1 MDVDEAEL
9 AGLPV
14 WISSGILKNVVQFA
28 LEIHLEREPIIQNT
42 REFLK
47 NFKELQIQE
56 NFRIFNWDPNLCW
69 KNVDMKNKKYD
80 HHHLFEI
87 VLKKINPL
95 NSCCA

>member
-1 MDVDEAEL
+1 MDVEGAEL

-14 WISSGILKNVVQFA
+14 WISSGILRNVAQFA
-28 LEIHLEREPIIQNT
+28 LEIHLKSEAIIQNT

-69 KNVDMKNKKYD
+69 KNGNMNNKKYD

-95 NSCCA
+95 NLCCH